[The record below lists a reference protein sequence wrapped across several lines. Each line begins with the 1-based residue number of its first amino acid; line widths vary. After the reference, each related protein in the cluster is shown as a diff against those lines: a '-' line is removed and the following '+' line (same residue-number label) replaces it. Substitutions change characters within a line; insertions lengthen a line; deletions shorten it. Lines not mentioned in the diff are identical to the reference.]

1 MHMSNWKRCLPGRV
15 EYMEKILGMIG
26 LAKRAR
32 ALCAG
37 GFLSE
42 DAIKSGNAKFVIIA
56 SDASD
61 RSKKNIINSCE
72 YYKVPYVEFSDMQ
85 SLGKVT
91 GGGEKSVL
99 AVTDMNFA
107 KALKE
112 KIGAVQRKDR

>member
-1 MHMSNWKRCLPGRV
+1 
-15 EYMEKILGMIG
+15 MEKTLGMIG

-32 ALCAG
+32 ALCGG
-37 GFLSE
+37 GFLCE
-42 DAIKSGNAKFVIIA
+42 DAIKSGKARLVILA
-56 SDASD
+56 MDASD

-91 GGGEKSVL
+91 GGGEKAVL
-99 AVTDMNFA
+99 AITDSNFA

-112 KIGAVQRKDR
+112 KIGALQRKDR

>member
-1 MHMSNWKRCLPGRV
+1 MSNWKRCLPGRD

-32 ALCAG
+32 ALCGG

-42 DAIKSGNAKFVIIA
+42 DAIKTGKAKLVILA
-56 SDASD
+56 CDASD

-72 YYKVPYVEFSDMQ
+72 YYKVPYVEFSNMQ

-91 GGGEKSVL
+91 GGGEKSV
-99 AVTDMNFA
+99 VTITDFNFA